1 MAYQQVQF
9 EFPDPDKAEA
19 ADKGVKEKDNGDF
32 EITIEGRT
40 DPLKEDKPAKP
51 EKAEKA
57 ESDLD
62 IEVVDDRSEEDRGK
76 QKSKAPM
83 DLTDDE
89 MEQYSERVKKRLQH
103 FSKGFHDQRR
113 AAESAERERQEALRY
128 AQQLVEENKKLKG
141 TVNKNQEIL
150 LEQAKKQVEQE
161 LRSAESKYKRAYE
174 AGDSKA
180 LVDAQKALTNAT
192 LKADRVNNIT
202 LPPLQEE
209 ESDVQ
214 TAYNTPEPSVDT
226 RATAWQAKNKWFGE
240 DDEMTSFALGLHQ
253 KLVKQG
259 VNPQSDEYY
268 EKINSRM
275 RQLFPEQFT
284 DESNDPET
292 EEPRR
297 KANVVAPATRSV
309 APKKITLTRTQVALA
324 KKLGVS
330 LEDYAKQ
337 VALELRKQNG

>member
-9 EFPDPDKAEA
+9 EFPDPDKAVA

-62 IEVVDDRSEEDRGK
+62 IEVVDDRSEEDRGR

-83 DLTDDE
+83 ELTDDE

-113 AAESAERERQEALRY
+113 AAEAAERERQEALRY

-141 TVNKNQEIL
+141 TVNKNQEVL

-161 LRSAESKYKRAYE
+161 ILSAKSKYKRAYE

-180 LVDAQKALTNAT
+180 LVEAQEALTNAT
-192 LKADRVNNIT
+192 LKADRVKNIT
-202 LPPLQEE
+202 IPPLQEE

-214 TAYNTPEPSVDT
+214 PTYNTPEPSVDS

-284 DESNDPET
+284 DENDDPET